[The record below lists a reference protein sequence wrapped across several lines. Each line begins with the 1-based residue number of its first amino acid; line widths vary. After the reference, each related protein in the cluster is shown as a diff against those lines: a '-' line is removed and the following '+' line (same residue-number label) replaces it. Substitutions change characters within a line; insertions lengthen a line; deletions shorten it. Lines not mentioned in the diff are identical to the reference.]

1 MYWKYATRS
10 LVRGG
15 QRTLLVIFCVAV
27 GVMAIVALQLVG
39 NMVNEA
45 LTGNVREG
53 NGGDI
58 AVRTTV
64 TPLTAQQVGV
74 FNQLKANGT
83 LTDHTAIVSQQATTW
98 MQRDSNSS
106 TPSTRSIRPSFR
118 WLERP
123 FLPIPVMA
131 LSPRS
136 CVTTPLSSQTPC

>member
-1 MYWKYATRS
+1 MMRRLGMYWKYATRS

-15 QRTLLVIFCVAV
+15 QRTLLAIFCVAV

-64 TPLTAQQVGV
+64 TALTAQQVGV
-74 FNQLKANGT
+74 FDQLKANGT
-83 LTDHTAIVSQQATTW
+83 VADYTAIVSQQAIT
-98 MQRDSNSS
+98 RDATGQQQFYTVNAVD
-106 TPSTRSIRPSFR
+106 P
-118 WLERP
+118 
-123 FLPIPVMA
+123 A
-131 LSPRS
+131 
-136 CVTTPLSSQTPC
+136 